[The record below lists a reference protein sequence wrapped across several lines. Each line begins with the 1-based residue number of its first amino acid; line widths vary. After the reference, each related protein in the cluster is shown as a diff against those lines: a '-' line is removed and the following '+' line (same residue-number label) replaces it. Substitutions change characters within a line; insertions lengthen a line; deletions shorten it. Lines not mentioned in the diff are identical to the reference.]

1 MNQEK
6 RPISLEDIIRL
17 KRAERP
23 PAEFWERF
31 DRELRAKQLAALV
44 EKGPWWRSLPRA
56 FSGFKRYHLPLGAT
70 AILAITFVATRDH
83 SSAGSVKLPAPVAAV
98 TAPAERAETVL
109 AMPVVTPV
117 VVANAGGTAMV
128 AVAEEN
134 SGTDNAVPSG
144 GTRIAAEENDS
155 AVPARRELQDTPSSR
170 FIAENL
176 KAAQAAESA
185 ITRGLLSGARG
196 FEIRGLVAKATVEPL
211 AQMTTPAKARQAKFN
226 APISAT
232 SFTTDNSL
240 RTSERAASRLS
251 DEQLYDRV
259 SRFRANGDVRGI
271 GLGTRL

>member
-1 MNQEK
+1 V
-6 RPISLEDIIRL
+6 
-17 KRAERP
+17 AVAT
-23 PAEFWERF
+23 PAE
-31 DRELRAKQLAALV
+31 Q
-44 EKGPWWRSLPRA
+44 
-56 FSGFKRYHLPLGAT
+56 T
-70 AILAITFVATRDH
+70 
-83 SSAGSVKLPAPVAAV
+83 
-98 TAPAERAETVL
+98 ETVL
-109 AMPVVTPV
+109 SMPPVTPV
-117 VVANAGGTAMV
+117 VVSNSSRPAIL
-128 AVAEEN
+128 AVTEEN
-134 SGTDNAVPSG
+134 SGADNVVASSG
-144 GTRIAAEENDS
+144 AQVATEDSDS
-155 AVPARRELQDTPSSR
+155 ALPTRRELPDTPSSR

-196 FEIRGLVAKATVEPL
+196 FETRGLVAKATVEPL

-226 APISAT
+226 TPLAAT